1 MLNRTVEHAEDLVTS
16 LRQRFP
22 DVYLLWGKLDEA
34 TEPPRA
40 PWRVVV
46 NATSLGHEGS
56 APAVHPGCYSRD
68 SVAIELAYN
77 PPETLFM
84 AAAKQAGARAE
95 NGTGMLL
102 HQAALA
108 FECWTGQAPPMA
120 VYEAAVKQRV
130 TP

>member
-1 MLNRTVEHAEDLVTS
+1 MVI
-16 LRQRFP
+16 
-22 DVYLLWGKLDEA
+22 
-34 TEPPRA
+34 
-40 PWRVVV
+40 
-46 NATSLGHEGS
+46 NATSLGHHGG
-56 APAVHPGCYSRD
+56 APEVDASCYSPD

>member
-1 MLNRTVEHAEDLVTS
+1 
-16 LRQRFP
+16 
-22 DVYLLWGKLDEA
+22 
-34 TEPPRA
+34 
-40 PWRVVV
+40 
-46 NATSLGHEGS
+46 
-56 APAVHPGCYSRD
+56 
-68 SVAIELAYN
+68 
-77 PPETLFM
+77 M

-120 VYEAAVKQRV
+120 VYEAAAKQRV